1 MGTLN
6 LAWAGY
12 PQAMGMTKP
21 DPVRW
26 VGYAYGARLP
36 ERYRDWVLHD
46 ATDRGWLVRFALRV
60 VAQTLP
66 WLVVVFLVL
75 TLFTPM
81 PVGWVLGALAM
92 ALGLSLFFTLTSAD
106 ELTEA
111 RLVKHG
117 FAPGTGRKRRKDNN
131 VSRW

>member
-1 MGTLN
+1 
-6 LAWAGY
+6 
-12 PQAMGMTKP
+12 MTRP
-21 DPVRW
+21 GPLRW
-26 VGYAYGARLP
+26 IGYAYGARLP
-36 ERYRDWVLHD
+36 DRYREWVLHD

-60 VAQTLP
+60 AAQALP
-66 WLVVVFLVL
+66 WLTVVFLVL
-75 TLFTPM
+75 TLFTPL

-92 ALGLSLFFTLTSAD
+92 ALGLSLFFTMTSAD

-117 FAPGTGRKRRKDNN
+117 FEPDTGRKRRKDKH